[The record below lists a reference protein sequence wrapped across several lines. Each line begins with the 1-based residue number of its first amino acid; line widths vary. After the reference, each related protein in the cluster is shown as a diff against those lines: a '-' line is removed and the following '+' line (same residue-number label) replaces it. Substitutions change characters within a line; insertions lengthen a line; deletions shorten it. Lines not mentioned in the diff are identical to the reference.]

1 MFSLTQRH
9 DGTTAWKD
17 LLALSTQ
24 AAADGLPI
32 RCVAPPRPIG
42 ALLGLTGSQNPFAG
56 TRTYRS
62 IAHLP
67 LDQRVAAMRDP
78 EVRARI
84 LADDPNEF
92 NTWSLLGRIGYKRMF
107 HFTNPLNYMPARR
120 GFHRR
125 HRCPGRPHP
134 AGSRLR
140 HADRR

>member
-1 MFSLTQRH
+1 MTAA
-9 DGTTAWKD
+9 TAWKD
-17 LLALSTQ
+17 LLELSTQ

-78 EVRARI
+78 EIRAQDPRRRSHRVQHLV
-84 LADDPNEF
+84 LACAVLVTSGCSTSPI
-92 NTWSLLGRIGYKRMF
+92 R
-107 HFTNPLNYMPARR
+107 
-120 GFHRR
+120 
-125 HRCPGRPHP
+125 
-134 AGSRLR
+134 
-140 HADRR
+140 